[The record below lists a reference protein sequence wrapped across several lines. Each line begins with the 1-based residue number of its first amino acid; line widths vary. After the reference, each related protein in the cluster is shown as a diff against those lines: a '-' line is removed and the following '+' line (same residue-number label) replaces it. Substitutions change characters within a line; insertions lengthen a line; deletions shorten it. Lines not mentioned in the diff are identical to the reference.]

1 MDSYYTFDW
10 QTAYNL
16 TKDWRFT
23 FGITNLFDKDP
34 PFSIQTAGG
43 ATRSATTGVM
53 PDPIGRAYYARVGSS
68 SNRTRTATRGPG
80 LCFAGRNFVSE
91 RAAHAQWFPRK
102 L

>member
-34 PFSIQTAGG
+34 PFTIQTAGG
-43 ATRSATTGVM
+43 GNAVGYDGRYA
-53 PDPIGRAYYARVGSS
+53 DPIGRAFY
-68 SNRTRTATRGPG
+68 
-80 LCFAGRNFVSE
+80 L
-91 RAAHAQWFPRK
+91 RAAFRF
-102 L
+102 